1 MQSQSHC
8 AGKRRIAAI
17 RYESLFRYHILW
29 IKFFKVL
36 RIIVEIRQKML
47 QIELIVNNLWITVLH
62 ISGMHVF
69 TQKFVDNFGG

>member
-1 MQSQSHC
+1 M
-8 AGKRRIAAI
+8 
-17 RYESLFRYHILW
+17 
-29 IKFFKVL
+29 

-62 ISGMHVF
+62 ISGMNVF

>member
-1 MQSQSHC
+1 
-8 AGKRRIAAI
+8 
-17 RYESLFRYHILW
+17 
-29 IKFFKVL
+29 
-36 RIIVEIRQKML
+36 ML